1 MRPADSPRDRPPNLP
16 LGRRDF
22 LGRLA
27 AIGLGAGAIPGLLP
41 TVAARASSDT
51 TQKRELVVLQ
61 WSDLTALDPHA
72 AKYMTDCRVV
82 SNLFD
87 TLVRR
92 HPDGTLHPGLAT
104 AWQRAGPTTWH
115 LTLRP
120 DVRWHDGTRFTAID
134 AKYSLDRTFDPSVKA
149 ARLLPLF
156 QTIERTETPDPGTL
170 VIHTKRPDVL
180 IPARL
185 AGWGHVVP
193 WAYIDRVGF
202 TGFNQRPVGT
212 GPLRFASW
220 TKGEQCVL
228 EANPDYWDGRL
239 DLDRVVFRPVP
250 GPAARVDALL
260 HGDADLI
267 TQLSPEHSRRVASNP
282 STRLVGAPYAGL
294 YVLAVNVLVAPLNQP
309 LVRQA
314 LSLAVDRDAIVKEIW
329 RGRGLVPS
337 GPIPR
342 GDNHH
347 DLSLSPLPY
356 APGEA
361 RDRLRR
367 AGYRGEP
374 VVLETTVGYLAN
386 DKAMTEMIAEMWE
399 DVGINVIVEVIE
411 SGVRHQKNQQK
422 TFKGLWW
429 SDPTSI
435 LRDPDGMMGR
445 LLSPGQMHDY
455 WRHPEFDRLA
465 VEARLTDNERL
476 RGKAYQRMTAIFLE
490 HNPWI
495 AILQPYEDCGL
506 RRYVEY
512 TPSPNQ
518 QLDLRRF
525 NFRLRRV

>member
-1 MRPADSPRDRPPNLP
+1 MTGLRASPSAAGTSSAAP
-16 LGRRDF
+16 RRS
-22 LGRLA
+22 GWVPGPSR
-27 AIGLGAGAIPGLLP
+27 GLLP
-41 TVAARASSDT
+41 TVAARASPDT

-72 AKYMTDCRVV
+72 ATYMTDCRVV
-82 SNLFD
+82 YNLFD

-104 AWQRAGPTTWH
+104 AWQHTGPTTWH
-115 LTLRP
+115 LTLRQ

-149 ARLLPLF
+149 ARLLPLL
-156 QTIERTETPDPGTL
+156 QTIERTETPDQERL

-185 AGWGHVVP
+185 AVWGHIVP

-250 GPAARVDALL
+250 RPAARVDALL

-267 TQLSPEHSRRVASNP
+267 PQLSPEQGERVASHP
-282 STRLVGAPYAGL
+282 STRVLGAPYAGL
-294 YVLAVNVLVAPLNQP
+294 YVLAVNVWVAPLNQP

-342 GDNHH
+342 GDNHYEP
-347 DLSLSPLPY
+347 SLPPLPY
-356 APGEA
+356 DPKEA
-361 RDRLRR
+361 RNRLRR

-374 VVLETTVGYLAN
+374 IFLETTVGYVAN
-386 DKAMTEMIAEMWE
+386 DKAMTETIAEMWE
-399 DVGINVIVEVIE
+399 DVGVNVVVEVIDPAA
-411 SGVRHQKNQQK
+411 RHQKNQQK

-465 VEARLTDNERL
+465 VQARFTDDERL
-476 RGKAYQRMTAIFLE
+476 RGEAYRRMTAIVLE

-495 AILQPYEDCGL
+495 VVLQPYEDYGL

-512 TPSPNQ
+512 TPSPDQ
-518 QLDLRRF
+518 QLELRRF
-525 NFRLRRV
+525 NFRLRRA